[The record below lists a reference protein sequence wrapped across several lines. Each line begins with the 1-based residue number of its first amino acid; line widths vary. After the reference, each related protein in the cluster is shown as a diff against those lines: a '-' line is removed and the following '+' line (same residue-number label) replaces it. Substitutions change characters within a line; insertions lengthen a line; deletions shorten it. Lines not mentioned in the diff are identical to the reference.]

1 MIETII
7 KRISPWVIVFAYFLI
22 AVTVAAQF
30 F

>member
-1 MIETII
+1 MIEEII
-7 KRISPWVIVFAYFLI
+7 KRISPWVIVFAYILI